1 MSQGWICVHRQ
12 LLEWEW
18 FSDHNT
24 FRLFMYFMLKANH
37 QDKKWKGILIKR
49 GQHLSSLDVICAG
62 VGLTK
67 SQVRTSIKKL
77 KSTQEIAHESNKQH
91 TVITVINYNLYQSNG
106 TQNSTQVTHESH
118 TNSTQVTP
126 NNNDNNEKKVNIHQ
140 QIVDTWNNKFS
151 DYEDISQVLKLTPKR
166 KSAINGCINEMK
178 NTNID
183 LSLVETWAS
192 LFDYAS
198 RLDFLTGKNKE
209 GWTMSFDFITTK
221 SKLIKLIEGDYDNKQ
236 PNS

>member
-12 LLEWEW
+12 LLSWEW

-24 FRLFMYFMLKANH
+24 FRLFVYFMLKANH

-49 GQHLSSLDVICAG
+49 GQHLSSLDAICSG

-91 TVITVINYNLYQSNG
+91 TVITVINYNLYQSND
-106 TQNSTQVTHESH
+106 TQVSTQVTHKSH
-118 TNSTQVTP
+118 TNSTRVTP
-126 NNNDNNEKKVNIHQ
+126 NNNDNNDNNKKNSDIHQ
-140 QIVDTWNNKFS
+140 QIADSWNEIFKDDLS
-151 DYEDISQVLKLTPKR
+151 LVSKITPKR
-166 KSAINGCINEMK
+166 KAAINGCIAEMK
-178 NTNID
+178 GTGND
-183 LSLVETWAS
+183 FSSLETWTN
-192 LFDYAS
+192 LFIYAKGIP
-198 RLDFLTGKNKE
+198 FLMGANDR

-221 SKLIKLIEGDYDNKQ
+221 SKLIKLIEGEY
-236 PNS
+236 